1 MKISASILNCNFL
14 KLEEEISKIKPFTN
28 MIHFDVM
35 DGHFVNNLSFGQ
47 PIINLFKDD
56 KSIIKDVHIMIDNPL
71 KKYKNYTSLGID
83 YLTFHYEALS
93 NDDEVFK
100 LISLIR
106 QENVKVGLS
115 IKPETD
121 VLKIK
126 KFLPLIDLVL
136 LMSVEP
142 GQGGQKFMN
151 NVLSKVVFLNVYRQ
165 THDNMN
171 YLIEADGG
179 INDTNS
185 KLLKGLGLDIAVVGS
200 YLFKSDDIKASFEK
214 LNG

>member
-14 KLEEEISKIKPFTN
+14 KLEEEISKIKPFTS

-47 PIINLFKDD
+47 SIINLFKDD

-71 KKYKNYTSLGID
+71 KTYKNYTDLGID

-115 IKPETD
+115 ILSNTSIYT
-121 VLKIK
+121 VLAPLS
-126 KFLPLIDLVL
+126 LP
-136 LMSVEP
+136 
-142 GQGGQKFMN
+142 
-151 NVLSKVVFLNVYRQ
+151 R
-165 THDNMN
+165 
-171 YLIEADGG
+171 
-179 INDTNS
+179 
-185 KLLKGLGLDIAVVGS
+185 
-200 YLFKSDDIKASFEK
+200 
-214 LNG
+214 